1 MVQVKNLSKSFG
13 TKDNNYK
20 VLHNISFDLEE
31 GSFTAILGTSGCG
44 KSTLMKCM
52 SGIEK
57 ADEGEILYGDQNL
70 CQLGIEEKKKFRR
83 EHIGM
88 VFQDFDLLPILN
100 VKENILLPLKLN
112 HMKLDE
118 AYFEKLVSVLG
129 IKEKLHNRIS
139 ELSGGQ
145 QQRVAIVRALITRPQ
160 IIYADEPT
168 GNLDHKNTQEVVHL
182 LKEINRELH
191 TTIFMIT
198 HDLEVA
204 NVADQVLELEDGRL
218 VKI

>member
-13 TKDNNYK
+13 AKDNNYM

-70 CQLGIEEKKKFRR
+70 CRLGIEEKKKFRR

-145 QQRVAIVRALITRPQ
+145 QQRVAIARALITRPQ

>member
-1 MVQVKNLSKSFG
+1 MIQVKNLSKSFG

>member
-13 TKDNNYK
+13 AKDNNYK

-57 ADEGEILYGDQNL
+57 ADEGEILYGDLNL

-191 TTIFMIT
+191 TTILMIT

>member
-145 QQRVAIVRALITRPQ
+145 KQRVAIVRALITRPQ